1 MRCRYYQNPRIQ
13 LNYIPE
19 KHLQHPTK
27 LQAVSYQQKV
37 IDFETSAIVLM
48 LLLQNVTMQMLCSW
62 GTWNKRAVFACQHAA
77 VPRQLTF

>member
-1 MRCRYYQNPRIQ
+1 MQV
-13 LNYIPE
+13 NYASE

-37 IDFETSAIVLM
+37 IDFETSAMVLM
-48 LLLQNVTMQMLCSW
+48 LLQNVTMQMLYSW
-62 GTWNKRAVFACQHAA
+62 GTWNKRAVFACQYAA

>member
-1 MRCRYYQNPRIQ
+1 MQV
-13 LNYIPE
+13 NYAPE

-37 IDFETSAIVLM
+37 IDFETSAMVLM
-48 LLLQNVTMQMLCSW
+48 LLQNVTMQMLYSW
-62 GTWNKRAVFACQHAA
+62 GTRSKRAVFACQCAA